1 MLGFREHMLMEDYE
15 QLDEKLILYSNG
27 AKYGQVVFLAGGGGS
42 GKGFAQKNFMEV
54 GKFKV
59 FDVDELKKAL
69 IKIKGLNMDLRNPLD
84 VFDLHMLVKK
94 KNIKNKLLSMLFA
107 SQVSAQ
113 SGRRGVLPNLMFDV
127 TLKELEDITELLPML
142 SAMGYDSKNI
152 HVTWVLTDY
161 YVAVK
166 ANQERDRVVPDDILL
181 QTHVGASKTMSE
193 IIKGQLPS
201 GVDGGVY
208 VILNNRKN
216 TIPYVS
222 RSKEEIEGDNK
233 RKKLGDDDTK
243 PLKTGGSIGKENEKT
258 IIVKDFT
265 YVTLKKPGKGFE
277 KESSIQAQVFSWIK
291 DNVPKDALKQIDIPK
306 Q

>member
-1 MLGFREHMLMEDYE
+1 MLMEDYE
-15 QLDEKLILYSNG
+15 QLNEKLILYSNG
-27 AKYGQVVFLAGGGGS
+27 ANYGQVVFLAGGAGS

-59 FDVDELKKAL
+59 FDVDELKKL
-69 IKIKGLNMDLRNPLD
+69 FIKVRDLKMNLRNPQD
-84 VFDLHMLVKK
+84 VFNLHMMVKK
-94 KNIKNKLLSMLFA
+94 SGVKDARLNLLARSLSDSSNKNT
-107 SQVSAQ
+107 
-113 SGRRGVLPNLMFDV
+113 LPNLMFDV
-127 TLKELEDITELLPML
+127 TLKEIEDIKEIMPML
-142 SAMGYDSKNI
+142 NALGYDSKNI
-152 HVTWVLTDY
+152 HVTWVLQDY

-193 IIKGQLPS
+193 IIKGQLPR

-243 PLKTGGSIGKENEKT
+243 PLKTGGSIGKEKEKT

-277 KESSIQAQVFSWIK
+277 KESSIQAQVFNWIK
-291 DNVPKDALKQIDIPK
+291 DNVPKDALKQINIPK

>member
-1 MLGFREHMLMEDYE
+1 MLGFKEHMLMEDYE
-15 QLDEKLILYSNG
+15 QLNEKLILYSNG
-27 AKYGQVVFLAGGGGS
+27 AKYGQVVFLAGGAGS

-59 FDVDELKKAL
+59 FDVDELKKL
-69 IKIKGLNMDLRNPLD
+69 FIKVRDLKMNLRNPQD
-84 VFDLHMLVKK
+84 VFNLHMMVKK
-94 KNIKNKLLSMLFA
+94 SGVKDARLNLLARSLSDSSNKNT
-107 SQVSAQ
+107 
-113 SGRRGVLPNLMFDV
+113 LPNLMFDV
-127 TLKELEDITELLPML
+127 TLKEIEDIKEIMPML
-142 SAMGYDSKNI
+142 NALGYESKNI

-222 RSKEEIEGDNK
+222 RSKEEIKGDNK